1 MFSIK
6 EFFAARFKT
15 AKAIWTN
22 EFVQPVKSVKISY
35 LPPLMV
41 YFAAGVSG
49 LTGVVE
55 SFFVTKVL
63 GLEANFLA
71 VLLYWA
77 GIWWAFK
84 MPIGHLVDLLW
95 RFKAGFVALGA
106 AMMIVSFGIMI
117 GLTGHL
123 EAMTKYMSAEWWYII
138 AALMTPFAYILQDVV
153 ADAMTV
159 EAVPRFK
166 TDGTPVDEATLKS
179 EHTTMQLLG
188 RAAILFGI
196 LITAGAAG
204 WFARIPA
211 AETGFILAR
220 ILLAVGL
227 VFFLYKTVGF
237 CYESKIIRKLIL
249 KIRKKEAIF
258 VALMIVF
265 GVIGKMAYLFGAD
278 FFAGKFGAGG
288 WLANVKPYEMIY
300 WLAMIIP
307 AISITGVIIAAVFQ
321 KKRKR
326 ALLKQGFSPEQAVIM
341 IGSGAEEKTKVNWWI
356 IGGSIALL
364 IILIPLGLLSLT
376 FKRGLEIIP
385 LSGWIVSGGL
395 NVNELPLWL
404 SAHADSLLFLGSL
417 AVIIWLIAK
426 ITRELE
432 VNSRRALIGT
442 AIVIFVYRMTPSVG
456 AGMNFFN
463 IEALRF
469 TEDFMGTLGQIGSIV
484 GLFGLFFLRP
494 MMAKKSL
501 TYIFVFLTFLYSF
514 FLLPTLG
521 LVYGMHKWLAAI
533 IGSDPYQI
541 ARTIALIDTVA
552 VSPFGQLAMVP
563 MLAWIAKE
571 APAKYKATYFALMAS
586 FSNLALS
593 AGTLGTKYLNEI
605 FVIVKPVYDKSDV
618 LIKPGIYDQLGPIVI
633 TVGLISLVAPLTAIL
648 LFTNLRGKEAI
659 GFRILDWL
667 PDAILFLVRLPA
679 RCVKF
684 TAMFIVKEIKAMK
697 PEEKYFLLMII
708 FGAIL
713 LLYHIICILLRK

>member
-1 MFSIK
+1 MRSIIARTTVRIYRK
-6 EFFAARFKT
+6 IEALLKPRFKT

-106 AMMIVSFGIMI
+106 AMMVVSFGIMI
-117 GLTGHL
+117 GLTGYL
-123 EAMTKYMSAEWWYII
+123 EVMTKYMSAEWWYII

-159 EAVPRFK
+159 EAVPRFNA
-166 TDGTPVDEATLKS
+166 DGTPVDETTLKS

-196 LITAGAAG
+196 LVTAGAAG

-211 AETGFILAR
+211 AQTGFILTR
-220 ILLAVGL
+220 ILLAAGL
-227 VFFLYKTVGF
+227 VFLLYKAVKLF
-237 CYESKIIRKLIL
+237 IAAKIGRKLVNGI
-249 KIRKKEAIF
+249 KTKKEIAIF
-258 VALMIVF
+258 LAVLIVF
-265 GVIGKMAYLFGAD
+265 GALGKMAYLFGAD
-278 FFAGKFGAGG
+278 FFAGKFSAGG
-288 WLANVKPYEMIY
+288 WLANIKPYEMIY
-300 WLAMIIP
+300 CLALIIP
-307 AISITGVIIAAVFQ
+307 AVSITGVIIAAVFQ
-321 KKRKR
+321 KKRKK
-326 ALLKQGFSPEQAVIM
+326 ALLKQGFSPEQAMIM

-376 FKRGLEIIP
+376 FKRGFEIIP
-385 LSGWIVSGGL
+385 LSGFVVSGGL
-395 NVNELPLWL
+395 NIKDLPLGLSAWL
-404 SAHADSLLFLGSL
+404 PAHADAVLFLSSL
-417 AVIIWLIAK
+417 AVIVWLIAK

-432 VNSRRALIGT
+432 KNSRRILIGT
-442 AIVIFVYRMTPSVG
+442 AIVIFVYRCTPSIG

-469 TEDFMGTLGQIGSIV
+469 TEDFMGTLGQIGAIV

-533 IGSDPYQI
+533 FGSDPYQM

-659 GFRILDWL
+659 GFRMADWL
-667 PDAILFLVRLPA
+667 RGAISFILRLPVKG
-679 RCVKF
+679 VKF
-684 TAMFIVKEIKAMK
+684 FAAFAVKKN
-697 PEEKYFLLMII
+697 
-708 FGAIL
+708 
-713 LLYHIICILLRK
+713 

>member
-1 MFSIK
+1 MGKIAS
-6 EFFAARFKT
+6 FFAARLKT
-15 AKAIWTN
+15 AKTIWAN
-22 EFVQPVKSVKISY
+22 EFVAPVKSVKISY

-71 VLLYWA
+71 VLAYWA

-84 MPIGHLVDLLW
+84 MPIGHLVDLFW
-95 RFKAGFVALGA
+95 RFKAGFVVLGA
-106 AMMIVSFGIMI
+106 AMMVVSFGIMI
-117 GLTGHL
+117 GLTGYL
-123 EAMTKYMSAEWWYII
+123 EVMTKYMSAEWWYIV
-138 AALMTPFAYILQDVV
+138 AALMTPFAYILQDIV

-166 TDGTPVDEATLKS
+166 AGGTPVDEAVLKS

-188 RAAILFGI
+188 RAAILLGI
-196 LITAGAAG
+196 LVTAGAAG

-211 AETGFILAR
+211 AQTGFILAK
-220 ILLAVGL
+220 ILVAIFFATLVIVAIKAFLPIIKKLGNKKRLTTIFALAVL
-227 VFFLYKTVGF
+227 AVLMALNLYDFVKH
-237 CYESKIIRKLIL
+237 IKLPINL
-249 KIRKKEAIF
+249 IF
-258 VALMIVF
+258 
-265 GVIGKMAYLFGAD
+265 
-278 FFAGKFGAGG
+278 
-288 WLANVKPYEMIY
+288 ANVKPYEMIY
-300 WLAMIIP
+300 WLAMVIP
-307 AISITGVIIAAVFQ
+307 VVSITGVIIAAVFQ
-321 KKRKR
+321 KKRKK
-326 ALLKQGFSPEQAVIM
+326 ALIRQGFSSEQAMIM

-376 FKRGLEIIP
+376 FKRGFEAIP
-385 LSGWIVSGGL
+385 FSDWFFAGGL
-395 NVNELPLWL
+395 NVSELPQWL
-404 SAHADSLLFLGSL
+404 GAHSDSLLFLGSL
-417 AVIIWLIAK
+417 TIIIWLIAK

-432 VNSRRALIGT
+432 KSSRRALIGT

-463 IEALRF
+463 IEVLRF

-501 TYIFVFLTFLYSF
+501 TYIFVFLTLLYTF
-514 FLLPTLG
+514 FLLPTLS
-521 LVYGMHKWLAAI
+521 LVYGLHKWLAAI
-533 IGSDPYQI
+533 FVSDPYQI

-571 APAKYKATYFALMAS
+571 APAKYKATYFALLAS

-605 FVIVKPVYDKSDV
+605 FVIVKPIYDKADV
-618 LIKPGIYDQLGPIVI
+618 LVKPGVYGQLGPLVI
-633 TVGLISLVAPLTAIL
+633 TVGVISLVVPLAAIL
-648 LFTNLRGKEAI
+648 LFTNLRGKEAL
-659 GFRILDWL
+659 GFRAFDWL
-667 PDAILFLVRLPA
+667 RGAISFILRLPA
-679 RCVKF
+679 RGVRFF
-684 TAMFIVKEIKAMK
+684 TALAAKK
-697 PEEKYFLLMII
+697 
-708 FGAIL
+708 G
-713 LLYHIICILLRK
+713 

>member
-1 MFSIK
+1 MFSLK
-6 EFFAARFKT
+6 AFFSARLKT

-22 EFVQPVKSVKISY
+22 EFVAPVKSIKINY

-71 VLLYWA
+71 VLAYWA

-84 MPIGHLVDLLW
+84 MPIGHFVDIFW
-95 RFKAGFVALGA
+95 RFKAGFVILGA
-106 AMMIVSFGIMI
+106 AMMVVSFGIMI

-123 EAMTKYMSAEWWYII
+123 DTMTKYMSAEWWYII
-138 AALMTPFAYILQDVV
+138 AALMTPFAYILQDIV

-166 TDGTPVDEATLKS
+166 ADGTPVDEATLKS

-188 RAAILFGI
+188 RAAILLGV
-196 LITAGAAG
+196 LVTAGAAG
-204 WFARIPA
+204 WLARIPA
-211 AETGFILAR
+211 SQTGFILTR
-220 ILLAVGL
+220 ILLVVGL
-227 VFFLYKTVGF
+227 LALLYKAVKF
-237 CYESKIIRKLIL
+237 FVSSKIGRKLVGAI
-249 KIRKKEAIF
+249 KTKKELAIF
-258 VALMIVF
+258 IAVLFVF
-265 GVIGKMAYLFGAD
+265 GAIAKIVYLLGAD
-278 FFAGKFGAGG
+278 FFAGKFSVGG
-288 WLANVKPYEMIY
+288 WLSSVKPYEMIY

-307 AISITGVIIAAVFQ
+307 VVSITGVIIAAVFQ
-321 KKRKR
+321 NRRKK
-326 ALLKQGFSPEQAVIM
+326 ALLKQGFSPEEVIIM

-364 IILIPLGLLSLT
+364 VVMIPLGLLSLT

-385 LSGWIVSGGL
+385 FSAWLVGGGL
-395 NVNELPLWL
+395 NVSELPSWL
-404 SAHADSLLFLGSL
+404 GAHADSLLFLGSL
-417 AVIIWLIAK
+417 VVIIWLIAK

-432 VNSRRALIGT
+432 KSSRRALIGT

-463 IEALRF
+463 IEVLRF

-501 TYIFVFLTFLYSF
+501 TFIFVFLTFLYSF

-521 LVYGMHKWLAAI
+521 LVYGLHKWLAAI
-533 IGSDPYQI
+533 IGSDPYQM

-552 VSPFGQLAMVP
+552 TSPFGQLAMVP

-605 FVIVKPVYDKSDV
+605 FVITKPVYDKAGV
-618 LIKPGIYDQLGPIVI
+618 LVKPGVYDQLGPLVI
-633 TVGLISLVAPLTAIL
+633 AVGIISLVAPLAAIV
-648 LFTNLRGKEAI
+648 LFTNLRGKEAL
-659 GFRILDWL
+659 GFRAVDRLKAAVAFI
-667 PDAILFLVRLPA
+667 ARLP
-679 RCVKF
+679 VK
-684 TAMFIVKEIKAMK
+684 AVRIAVK
-697 PEEKYFLLMII
+697 
-708 FGAIL
+708 
-713 LLYHIICILLRK
+713 

>member
-1 MFSIK
+1 MFSLKAFVIT
-6 EFFAARFKT
+6 RVKT
-15 AKAIWTN
+15 AKAIWVN
-22 EFVQPVKSVKISY
+22 EFVAPVKSIKISY

-55 SFFVTKVL
+55 SFFVAKVL

-71 VLLYWA
+71 VLAYWA

-84 MPIGHLVDLLW
+84 MPIGHFVDLFW

-106 AMMIVSFGIMI
+106 AMMVFSFGIMI
-117 GLTGHL
+117 GLTGYL
-123 EAMTKYMSAEWWYII
+123 EIMTKYMSAESWYII
-138 AALMTPFAYILQDVV
+138 AALMTPFAYILQDIV

-159 EAVPRFK
+159 EAVPRFQA
-166 TDGTPVDEATLKS
+166 DGKPVDEATLKS

-188 RAAILFGI
+188 RAAILFGA

-211 AETGFILAR
+211 NQTGFILVR
-220 ILLAVGL
+220 IFLAVGL
-227 VFFLYKTVGF
+227 LITIYKAIKFFIS
-237 CYESKIIRKLIL
+237 SKIGCKLVGTI
-249 KIRKKEAIF
+249 KSKKE
-258 VALMIVF
+258 LMIFIAILVIF
-265 GVIGKMAYLFGAD
+265 GAAGKIFYLFGVD
-278 FFAGKFGAGG
+278 FFAKKFSAGG
-288 WLANVKPYEMIY
+288 WLSSIKPYEMIY

-307 AISITGVIIAAVFQ
+307 VISMTGVIIAAIFQ
-321 KKRKR
+321 KKRKNI
-326 ALLKQGFSPEQAVIM
+326 LLRQGFSVEQAMRM

-364 IILIPLGLLSLT
+364 VVMIPLGLISLT
-376 FKRGLEIIP
+376 FKRGFEKILF
-385 LSGWIVSGGL
+385 SSYFFAGGL
-395 NVNELPLWL
+395 NVNELPSWL
-404 SAHADSLLFLGSL
+404 GAHADSLLFLGSL
-417 AVIIWLIAK
+417 SVIVWLIAR

-432 VNSRRALIGT
+432 QNSRRALIGT

-463 IEALRF
+463 IEVLRF
-469 TEDFMGTLGQIGSIV
+469 TEDFIGTLGQIGSIV
-484 GLFGLFFLRP
+484 GLLGLFFLRP

-521 LVYGMHKWLAAI
+521 LVYGLHNWLAAI
-533 IGSDPYQI
+533 FVSDPYQM

-552 VSPFGQLAMVP
+552 TSPFGQLAMVP

-571 APAKYKATYFALMAS
+571 APSKYKATYFALMAS

-605 FVIVKPVYDKSDV
+605 FVIVKPVYDRAGV
-618 LIKPGIYDQLGPIVI
+618 LVKPGVYDQLGPLVI
-633 TVGLISLVAPLTAIL
+633 TVGLISLFAPLAAIL
-648 LFTNLRGKEAI
+648 LFTNLRGRKAL
-659 GFRILDWL
+659 GFRVIDWL
-667 PDAILFLVRLPA
+667 
-679 RCVKF
+679 K
-684 TAMFIVKEIKAMK
+684 TT
-697 PEEKYFLLMII
+697 II
-708 FGAIL
+708 FPTVKASKFFNF
-713 LLYHIICILLRK
+713 RK